1 MKKKIITL
9 SLMILLVILTLLL
22 YRTLNFN
29 TIIYHLSIDKKDV
42 KITER
47 NYKDNYYIEINIDN
61 NIYPFRIYKKLNNK
75 KIVKDI
81 YYYNDSD
88 VQCILPIIN
97 GQVYMDFMCYR
108 DSIMY
113 DYSAISGTNHDLDSF
128 VSSVKLYDT
137 YKFKD
142 DFQSIDNIKYNSK
155 FDKTV
160 SITTYDGLFIDDKK
174 ISIFKDDVYT
184 NKISTFV
191 DNYYIVADYSNN
203 YSFNSFYVVD
213 LKTKKTKRINVKNDI
228 SYDSYIQG
236 VVDNKVYLYDKD
248 NELQYEINIK
258 NSSVSIISDLNY
270 VKYYS
275 NKKWTKMSKIKA
287 NKEIYFNYNTLD
299 NNFSDY
305 DQVEETR
312 DYYYLFKK
320 DGISYKLYRVDK
332 KNIQVY
338 KYIIDVPV
346 TDIRFNDNYM
356 YYVYKDTLYFYSD
369 ELGFKTVL
377 EYSELEFNDSIKYY
391 IY

>member
-29 TIIYHLSIDKKDV
+29 TIVYHLNINKKDV
-42 KITER
+42 KITET
-47 NYKDNYYIEINIDN
+47 NYKDNYYVEINIDN
-61 NIYPFRIYKKLNNK
+61 NIYPFRVYKKLDNK

-97 GQVYMDFMCYR
+97 GQVYTDFMCYK
-108 DSIMY
+108 DSIIY
-113 DYSAISGTNHDLDSF
+113 DYSSISGINHDLDSF

-160 SITTYDGLFIDDKK
+160 SITTYDGLFIDGKK

-191 DNYYIVADYSNN
+191 DNYYIVADYSND
-203 YSFNSFYVVD
+203 YSFNCFYIVD
-213 LKTKKTKRINVKNDI
+213 LKTKKAKKINVKNDI

-258 NSSVSIISDLNY
+258 NSSVSIISALNY

-275 NKKWTKMSKIKA
+275 NKKWTKISKIKA
-287 NKEIYFNYNTLD
+287 NKEIYFDYNTLD

-305 DQVEETR
+305 DQVKETE

-320 DGISYKLYRVDK
+320 DENFYKLYRVDK

-338 KYIIDVPV
+338 KYIIDVPI
-346 TDIRFNDNYM
+346 TDIKFNDNYM
-356 YYVYKDTLYFYSD
+356 YYVYKDKLYYYSD